1 MDVTYVVTADAGNM
15 RGWTPESLA
24 AAIREPLAE
33 IGIAVECRPS
43 QHGGGGLRGLAD
55 DDSTLEIA
63 ETAWRI
69 VTEIATETE
78 RAD

>member
-1 MDVTYVVTADAGNM
+1 MDITYVVTADASNL

-33 IGIAVECRPS
+33 IGIAVECQPH
-43 QHGGGGLRGLAD
+43 QHSGGGLRGLAD
-55 DDSTLEIA
+55 DDSTLELA

-69 VTEIATETE
+69 VAEIATETE
-78 RAD
+78 GAG